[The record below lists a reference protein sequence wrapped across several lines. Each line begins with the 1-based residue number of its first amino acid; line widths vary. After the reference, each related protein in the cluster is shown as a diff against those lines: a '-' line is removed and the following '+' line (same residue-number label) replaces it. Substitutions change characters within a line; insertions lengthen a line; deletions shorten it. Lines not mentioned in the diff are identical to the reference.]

1 MLDDVYQLVFG
12 SWGRGLP
19 SFLFHIPTYLRK
31 AEELSMVCSCLGLF
45 LSELSRVPS
54 PGAD

>member
-1 MLDDVYQLVFG
+1 MLDDVYRPVFG

-19 SFLFHIPTYLRK
+19 PFFFIPTYLRE
-31 AEELSMVCSCLGLF
+31 AEELSMVCSYLELF
-45 LSELSRVPS
+45 LSNLSRVPS